1 MPTQSERREFGERLR
16 ALCERERWSAPKLAE
31 RLSDG
36 AVDNDYVVSD
46 ANIRRWW
53 AGQNAPK
60 RRDIVAA
67 LEEILNAHG
76 ELLPL
81 LGYAVD
87 THHFDIDEISRRLDH
102 LEEQVDAILDQLRDR

>member
-1 MPTQSERREFGERLR
+1 MPTQSERREFGGRLR

-36 AVDNDYVVSD
+36 AVDGDYVVSD

-60 RRDIVAA
+60 RRDVVAA
-67 LEEILNAHG
+67 LEDILNAHG

-87 THHFDIDEISRRLDH
+87 VATVDVDEISRRLDR
-102 LEEQVDAILDQLRDR
+102 LEEQVDAILAQLRE